1 MIFNRS
7 WLVFSTYVEM
17 ILDIHVIFS
26 IDLCILHVCGDDP
39 MKHSA
44 ELIAIAVL
52 HMCGDDPMRIRS
64 FLDNV

>member
-1 MIFNRS
+1 
-7 WLVFSTYVEM
+7 M
-17 ILDIHVIFS
+17 ILSLNNSFS
-26 IDLCILHVCGDDP
+26 LAFSVLHVSGDDP

>member
-1 MIFNRS
+1 MQP
-7 WLVFSTYVEM
+7 LVFSTYVEM
-17 ILDIHVIFS
+17 ILGPLVKFLITQS
-26 IDLCILHVCGDDP
+26 SLHVSGDDP

>member
-1 MIFNRS
+1 
-7 WLVFSTYVEM
+7 M
-17 ILDIHVIFS
+17 ILSSGVSGGFPAS
-26 IDLCILHVCGDDP
+26 VLHVSGDDP